1 MLWGLR
7 PLEPKAAHG
16 LAVDL
21 LQRQIHSG
29 LLLPDERLPAE
40 RQLSDQFG
48 ISRVTLREALRVL
61 ETNRY
66 ISVRRGAQGG
76 AFVSDADRLGQMAR
90 RRIARAPAASMRVV
104 EYLVV
109 NQSAAARFAALRRG
123 PADLKKMR
131 EALALMR
138 DAPDAPRRK
147 QAETLFLL
155 AVADSAQNPLLSR
168 GVEDAI
174 AELFLPFETAPEDG
188 SVLAALG
195 AYKALLEA
203 LEAESPGDA
212 DRAMELVNARFWGAI
227 RQITRSAA

>member
-1 MLWGLR
+1 MGL
-7 PLEPKAAHG
+7 PL
-16 LAVDL
+16 
-21 LQRQIHSG
+21 RQILSG

-155 AVADSAQNPLLSR
+155 AVGHSTQNPLLLR